1 MKEKFIADRITQLR
15 MEKDISEYKLSYALG
30 QSKSYINMITTG
42 RANISVPGL
51 LAICDYFGITPA
63 EFFAPEFNEDVR
75 NLVKEFNC
83 LNDENKAVIKKTMEA
98 FLCVQKEGKNVG
110 SADDKKM
117 KE

>member
-1 MKEKFIADRITQLR
+1 MWDEREIYCRSDNPIKNGKRHL
-15 MEKDISEYKLSYALG
+15 
-30 QSKSYINMITTG
+30 
-42 RANISVPGL
+42 NISVPGL